1 LSDFG
6 LAKKYRDPKTHQHI
20 PYNEHKNLTGTARY
34 ASINCFPAEDHEL
47 LTAGGFLSLEDV
59 RAHFERHEQLQVA
72 CHVDGR
78 LEYHGVTADQL
89 TVHTGTHRHIEMDS
103 GATAK
108 EAAHAH
114 AHARVSLAPTDNHR
128 MFARLASD
136 AKASGPELPYSIHS
150 AGDIFDAGQTDA
162 AAVAQ
167 MTAVFAEGAAASALP
182 PSFVDALGLRG
193 DEQVG
198 QQYSRMRTRL
208 RSLSAVGWACLCSQ
222 IQLLMADVSGC
233 LFFSL
238 SLFVLFVS
246 DVRFP
251 GAVRLLAGLRTAG
264 RGQRLRVLRGGAAA
278 GGRLSARPFRPP
290 SAAAAGRGRRG
301 RTRLLRLGGE

>member
-1 LSDFG
+1 M
-6 LAKKYRDPKTHQHI
+6 
-20 PYNEHKNLTGTARY
+20 TGTARY
-34 ASINCFPAEDHEL
+34 ASINCFPSEDHEL
-47 LTAGGFLSLEDV
+47 LTAGGFLSLEGV
-59 RAHFERHEQLQVA
+59 RAHFQRHEQLQVA

-78 LEYHGVTADQL
+78 LEYHAVTADKL

-108 EAAHAH
+108 EAAH

-167 MTAVFAEGAAASALP
+167 MTGVFAEGAAASALP
-182 PSFVDALGLRG
+182 PPFVDALGLRG

-198 QQYSRMRTRL
+198 QQGSRMRTRS
-208 RSLSAVGWACLCSQ
+208 RSLLAV
-222 IQLLMADVSGC
+222 V
-233 LFFSL
+233 
-238 SLFVLFVS
+238 
-246 DVRFP
+246 
-251 GAVRLLAGLRTAG
+251 
-264 RGQRLRVLRGGAAA
+264 
-278 GGRLSARPFRPP
+278 
-290 SAAAAGRGRRG
+290 
-301 RTRLLRLGGE
+301 